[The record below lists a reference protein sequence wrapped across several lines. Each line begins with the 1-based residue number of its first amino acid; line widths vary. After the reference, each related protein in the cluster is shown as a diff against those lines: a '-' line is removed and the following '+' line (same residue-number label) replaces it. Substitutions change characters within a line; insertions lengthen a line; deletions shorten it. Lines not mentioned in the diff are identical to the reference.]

1 MHTTRIRS
9 THRLHFLNRS
19 LPEVQRKHSD
29 LILALT
35 VALDFVVLWMAFW
48 SAYEIR
54 YGLEIGGTVFPWD
67 RQDFSAFYGRAALF
81 AAISI
86 ALFGIR
92 GIYRLPKWTTLL
104 DEFMSI
110 AGAVTVAMGVVILSN
125 YLSQFNPSRL
135 LFVYAWFLA
144 MGYLLIIRTLRRFGR
159 EALWARSIGVERVLI
174 IGSGDVGRRI
184 IQSIHAAPD
193 AGLRVEGF
201 LAEQGSPRMVTV
213 GSEQGVTQT
222 HRLGVFSDLHQ
233 VLHRYSIDQVI
244 IAVNASQHDQM
255 MQLSDE
261 CRAEGVPFQIVPD
274 LFQLSLDRAALTE
287 FAGIPLLG
295 TRQMSITGGDAR
307 TKRAFDLTM
316 TLIVLLVT
324 ILPISMAYA
333 ISSRRQGVRFDRL
346 ERVGRNGR
354 LFGRIRFSAAPSFGP
369 AAEAVADP
377 GAVTSP
383 SSVPAQRAPGLAMW
397 VTGYPVLWNVLRG
410 EMSLVGPLPHSR
422 AMVSQYE
429 SWHRQRLKSTPGIT
443 GLWRVYRRTD
453 LTFDEMVRL
462 DLYYAEHWSIWLDVK
477 ILLRSTW
484 RLRRGAY
491 GRQ

>member
-1 MHTTRIRS
+1 MQTTRIRS
-9 THRLHFLNRS
+9 PQKSHLLSRS
-19 LPEVQRKHSD
+19 LPEVQRKHSG

-35 VALDFVVLWMAFW
+35 IALDIVVLWLAFW

-54 YGLEIGGTVFPWD
+54 YGFEIGGSVFPWD
-67 RQDFSAFYGRAALF
+67 RQDFSAFYGRVALF

-86 ALFGIR
+86 VLFGIR

-144 MGYLLIIRTLRRFGR
+144 MGYLLIVRMLRRLGR
-159 EALWARSIGVERVLI
+159 EALWARSIGVERVLV

-193 AGLRVEGF
+193 AGLRVAGF
-201 LAEQGSPRMVTV
+201 LAEQGSPGTMIV
-213 GSEQGVTQT
+213 GSEQGVTQA
-222 HRLGVFSDLHQ
+222 HRLGVYGDLPQ

-244 IAVNASQHDQM
+244 IAVNARQHDKM
-255 MQLSDE
+255 MQLIDE
-261 CRAEGVPFQIVPD
+261 CRLEGVPFQIVPD
-274 LFQLSLDRAALTE
+274 LLQLSLDRAALTE

-295 TRQMSITGGDAR
+295 TRQTSITGGDAR
-307 TKRAFDLTM
+307 TKRAFDLVA
-316 TLIVLLVT
+316 TLVILLVT
-324 ILPISMAYA
+324 LLPFSLAYA
-333 ISSRRQGVRFDRL
+333 ISTRRSGVRLNRL

-354 LFGRIRFSAAPSFGP
+354 LFDRFRFSAEPSFETD
-369 AAEAVADP
+369 AEADP
-377 GAVTSP
+377 DEAAHPG
-383 SSVPAQRAPGLAMW
+383 SVPAQAEPALATW
-397 VTGYPVLWNVLRG
+397 VAGYPALWNVLRG

-422 AMVSQYE
+422 AMVAQYE
-429 SWHRQRLKSTPGIT
+429 TWHRQRLRSTPGIT
-443 GLWRVYRRTD
+443 GLWRVYRRSD

-484 RLRRGAY
+484 RSRRRADG
-491 GRQ
+491 GQ